1 MTGNIASSTG
11 AAQQAASQLTDNG
24 VDQSA
29 QEISFSGSDVPSM
42 TDGLTVANQLVGEV
56 SSLAECVR
64 SQAQKF
70 PQIAEIMHMKDREAA
85 HQAGGVVY

>member
-11 AAQQAASQLTDNG
+11 AAQEAASKLSGNG
-24 VDQSA
+24 VDVST
-29 QEISFSGSDVPSM
+29 QEITFSGSDVPSM
-42 TDGLTVANQLVGEV
+42 TDGLTVANQVLGEV
-56 SSLAECVR
+56 KSLADCVR

-70 PQIAEIMHMKDREAA
+70 PQIAETMDLKDREAA